1 MPRNLRIA
9 RMLQILL
16 LVAIGA
22 LAGCQDESTSEHDAR
37 PVSRVV
43 TVEITGMSCAKGCA
57 PRAREALETLPWATN
72 VQVDFERK
80 HATFTAETAKIDEAA
95 IKKVLEEAGFEGRV
109 NK

>member
-1 MPRNLRIA
+1 MPRNPRTASL
-9 RMLQILL
+9 LQIFL
-16 LVAIGA
+16 LVALGT
-22 LAGCQDESTSEHDAR
+22 LAGCQEESTSEHDAR
-37 PVSRVV
+37 PGSRVV

-57 PRAREALETLPWATN
+57 PRAREALETLPWVTN

-80 HATFTAETAKIDEAA
+80 QATFTAETAKIDETA